1 MRILLSGCA
10 GRMGQAITARVS
22 ADPAHTIVAGID
34 RTDTGLPYPVYLHP
48 ADCRETADVLI
59 AFSNPSLLAEELA
72 YATAHRLPAVI
83 ATTGLDEAQQ
93 AALHTAA
100 AAIPVFYS
108 GNMSVGVALLSAL
121 TRKAA
126 AVLGTAFDVEIL
138 EMHHNQKLDAP
149 SGTALM
155 LAQAAR
161 DGLPYEPE
169 YVYDR
174 HSRRQKRALQEIGI
188 SSVRGGSIVGEHQVI
203 FAGDE
208 ETVILTHRAQ
218 SRGIFA
224 VGALRA
230 AAFLQQQPAGLYTMD
245 DLLANAE

>member
-1 MRILLSGCA
+1 M
-10 GRMGQAITARVS
+10 
-22 ADPAHTIVAGID
+22 
-34 RTDTGLPYPVYLHP
+34 
-48 ADCRETADVLI
+48 LI

-174 HSRRQKRALQEIGI
+174 HSRRQKRAPQEIGI
-188 SSVRGGSIVGEHQVI
+188 SSIRGGSIVGEHQVI

>member
-1 MRILLSGCA
+1 
-10 GRMGQAITARVS
+10 
-22 ADPAHTIVAGID
+22 
-34 RTDTGLPYPVYLHP
+34 
-48 ADCRETADVLI
+48 
-59 AFSNPSLLAEELA
+59 
-72 YATAHRLPAVI
+72 
-83 ATTGLDEAQQ
+83 
-93 AALHTAA
+93 
-100 AAIPVFYS
+100 
-108 GNMSVGVALLSAL
+108 
-121 TRKAA
+121 
-126 AVLGTAFDVEIL
+126 
-138 EMHHNQKLDAP
+138 
-149 SGTALM
+149 M

-174 HSRRQKRALQEIGI
+174 HSRRQKRAPQEIGI
-188 SSVRGGSIVGEHQVI
+188 SSIRGGSIVGEHQVI